1 VKAAVEKPIERA
13 FDPAKMSDL
22 ITMQPNLN
30 IPLYIVAPKRAV
42 QQGIGRG
49 EPPDLC
55 IFDASYVR
63 GVPIHRFRDVARAAY
78 PGEGFPSIQP
88 ES

>member
-22 ITMQPNLN
+22 ITLQPNLN

-42 QQGIGRG
+42 QQG

-55 IFDASYVR
+55 IFDASYAR